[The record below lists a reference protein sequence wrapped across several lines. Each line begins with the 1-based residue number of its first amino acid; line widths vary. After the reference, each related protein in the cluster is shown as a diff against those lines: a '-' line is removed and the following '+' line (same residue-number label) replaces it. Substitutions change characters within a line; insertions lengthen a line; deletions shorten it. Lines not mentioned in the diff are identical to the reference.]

1 MKLMNAWLNARLKM
15 KIALL
20 CFLLVLLSTGLLGL
34 FFYRHSVTLARE
46 SARIQSTE
54 ILTQVS
60 NYFDEKMKQTIG
72 RVYSIRSDTTFSEM
86 AQHYLINEEPQYYA
100 PALSYFSSVF
110 AEIRYSEPFVS
121 SVLLY
126 TPKSTFY
133 DLSLSIPF
141 GMDFTHTAIFQKI
154 ASLPNASV
162 YWLPLSDQEIYRV
175 PKQTI
180 PLVLRMS
187 VSGYQDLLMVINLNE
202 DMLMNYLLAAQSEK
216 GIHAAIVTKEG
227 DVVASDNSA
236 EMTDFLTHKWKL
248 KDSKTGGSSSEN
260 KTVKLSN
267 GAYFV
272 NQVQTKV
279 PPWTI
284 VQLRSEQT
292 LKEQL
297 RGIQVYVVEV
307 VLVFVAI
314 SLLLGFW
321 LSTQISRPLSILEKS
336 MQRVRIRQFDVR
348 FDYPYN
354 DEVGKLSR
362 TFNFMIEEI
371 QEQVQ
376 SMNTYILQLQQEKD
390 KVQQKEIQKRRAE
403 LNTLISQLTPHFL
416 YNTLDSMKWLA
427 ERNDQKEISQMAT
440 DLATFFRTTLSKG
453 REMITIKEEFEHVS
467 SYLAIQKIRYGD
479 AFTYDL
485 EIEES
490 LLHLMTP
497 KLILQPLVEN
507 AIYHGI
513 KRMKG
518 PGYIQI
524 RVGISEERIYLKVTD
539 NGAGIHPYKLA
550 ILRKRLDEKLADPD
564 NGYGLFNVHDRIQLY
579 FGERYGLE
587 ISSILNEST
596 CMTAWIP
603 QIQREDVASYV

>member
-1 MKLMNAWLNARLKM
+1 MKLMHAWLNARLKI

-46 SARIQSTE
+46 STKIQSTE

-86 AQHYLINEEPQYYA
+86 AQHYLINEEPQFYA

-133 DLSLSIPF
+133 DLSLSIPY
-141 GMDFTHTAIFQKI
+141 GMDFTRTSIFQKI

-162 YWLPLSDQEIYRV
+162 YWLPFSDQEIYRA
-175 PKQTI
+175 PKQSI
-180 PLVLRMS
+180 PLVLRIS
-187 VSGYQDLLMVINLNE
+187 VNGYQDLLMVINLNE
-202 DMLMNYLLAAQSEK
+202 EMIMNYLLAAQSEK
-216 GIHAAIVTKEG
+216 GIHAAIVDQKG
-227 DVVASDNSA
+227 DVVASDHSA
-236 EMTDFLTHKWKL
+236 EMMEFITNKL
-248 KDSKTGGSSSEN
+248 KKTSTNSSPN
-260 KTVKLSN
+260 KTVKLSS
-267 GAYFV
+267 GTYFV
-272 NQVQTKV
+272 NQVKTKV
-279 PPWTI
+279 APWTI

-292 LKEQL
+292 LKKQL
-297 RGIQVYVVEV
+297 RGIQGYVLEV
-307 VLVFVAI
+307 VLVFIAI
-314 SLLLGFW
+314 SLMLGFW
-321 LSTQISRPLSILEKS
+321 LSAQISRPLSILEKS
-336 MQRVRIRQFDVR
+336 MQKVRIRQFDVR
-348 FDYPYN
+348 FDHPYN

-376 SMNTYILQLQQEKD
+376 SMNTYILQLQEEKD

-453 REMITIKEEFEHVS
+453 REMISIKEEFEHVS
-467 SYLAIQKIRYGD
+467 SYLAIQKLRYGD
-479 AFTYDL
+479 AFTYEL
-485 EIEES
+485 NVEES
-490 LLHLMTP
+490 LFNLMTP

-518 PGYIQI
+518 PGVIHI
-524 RVGISEERIYLKVTD
+524 SVGISDDRIFFKVVD
-539 NGAGIHPYKLA
+539 NGAGIHPYKLTL
-550 ILRKRLDEKLADPD
+550 LRKRLDEKLADPD

-579 FGERYGLE
+579 FGDKYGLE
-587 ISSILNEST
+587 ISSVLNENT
-596 CMTAWIP
+596 MMKAWIP
-603 QIQREDVASYV
+603 QIRREDVERYV